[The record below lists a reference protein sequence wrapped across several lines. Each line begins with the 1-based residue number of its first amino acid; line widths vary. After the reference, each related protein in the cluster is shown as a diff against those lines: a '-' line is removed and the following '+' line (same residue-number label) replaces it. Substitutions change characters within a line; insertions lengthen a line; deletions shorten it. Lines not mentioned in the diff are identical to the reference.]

1 MHLEV
6 ETAWIA
12 AVMLLALRVGP
23 LFVLTPG
30 LGNAAV
36 PVRVRAGLGLA
47 LAAILVSAHPDWRAQ
62 VPQSPGPWLQA
73 AAGELVIGLAW
84 AFGLFCAFGA
94 FLFGGRL
101 LDIQIGFGV
110 ATLFDPSSRAASP
123 LLGTAL
129 NLMALAIFFAVEGH
143 HQILRVVAASLSAVP
158 PGSGIERVDGA
169 LVLAAFGSMFTFGLA
184 VVAPAVITLLLLDV
198 ALGVVARTM
207 PQMNIFIVAMPLKV
221 AVGLLVL
228 MLGVGQMGPLIR
240 TIFQRL
246 DSTLR
251 LVVN

>member
-1 MHLEV
+1 VHLDV
-6 ETAWIA
+6 EIAWIG

-23 LFVLTPG
+23 LFILAPG

-47 LAAILVSAHPDWRAQ
+47 LAAILVSAHPDWRLQA
-62 VPQSPGPWLQA
+62 PLEIGPWLA
-73 AAGELVIGLAW
+73 AAAAELVIGLAW

-110 ATLFDPSSRAASP
+110 ATLFDPSNRAPSP
-123 LLGTAL
+123 LLGTGL
-129 NLMALAIFFAVEGH
+129 NLMALAIFFAVDGH
-143 HQILRVVAASLSAVP
+143 HQLIRAVAASLSTVP
-158 PGSGIERVDGA
+158 PGSGLAHLDGA
-169 LVLAAFGSMFTFGLA
+169 LVIAAFGSLFAFGLA

-221 AVGLLVL
+221 GVGLLVL
-228 MLGVGQMGPLIR
+228 MLGIGQMSPLIR
-240 TIFQRL
+240 VLFQRL
-246 DSTLR
+246 DAYLR
-251 LVVN
+251 NVVN